1 MALKAVGS
9 NPITH
14 LFCFLMGYR
23 QGVRHRTLTPTFA
36 GSNPAS
42 PAKSVTDLSVFAF
55 SIRIFLEKR
64 SVQLCCALLYPIGK
78 YNSHGSGSSL
88 SLSTELLD
96 VRISSVK

>member
-14 LFCFLMGYR
+14 PDCETTEEPSFSSLLGYR

-42 PAKSVTDLSVFAF
+42 PENVNSLYDVQAVFKFEKEQFRRTEPILAKN
-55 SIRIFLEKR
+55 I
-64 SVQLCCALLYPIGK
+64 
-78 YNSHGSGSSL
+78 
-88 SLSTELLD
+88 ELWY
-96 VRISSVK
+96 S